1 MACNEPMVVTID
13 GPAGAGK
20 SSVSRELARRLG
32 FRFLDTGAMYRAVA
46 LAALERQI
54 DLSDAAEVEALASA
68 ITLDVTDDT
77 VLLDGRDVSQA
88 IRTPEVTAAI
98 HHVADN
104 PTVRGIL
111 VDLQRRLGGL
121 RDTVTEGRDQGT
133 VAFPHAQCKIFLTAS
148 PEERA
153 RRRVQDLAARG
164 VAATYEEIL
173 AQQNERDRRDSTRAV
188 GRMLQTPEMVELVT
202 DGLSPA
208 EVIHRLE
215 EIVRTRM
222 TQLGSPQCD
231 RVS

>member
-1 MACNEPMVVTID
+1 MIVTID

-46 LAALERQI
+46 LAALEQQV
-54 DLSDAAEVEALASA
+54 DWNDNAEVEAIAQAVELEIS
-68 ITLDVTDDT
+68 DDRI
-77 VLLDGRDVSQA
+77 VLDGRDVSQQ

-111 VDLQRRLGGL
+111 VDLQRRLGSL
-121 RDTVTEGRDQGT
+121 YDTVTEGRDQGT

-153 RRRVQDLAARG
+153 RRRVEDLARRG
-164 VAATYEEIL
+164 VSATYEEVL
-173 AQQNERDRRDSTRAV
+173 AQQTERDRRDSTRAV
-188 GRMLQTPEMVELVT
+188 GRLMQTEDMVELIT
-202 DGLSPA
+202 DGLTPE
-208 EVIHRLE
+208 EVVDRLE
-215 EIVRTRM
+215 GIVRSRM
-222 TQLGSPQCD
+222 AELRESNCGQVL
-231 RVS
+231 

>member
-1 MACNEPMVVTID
+1 MIVTID

-46 LAALERQI
+46 LAALEQGVDWRE
-54 DLSDAAEVEALASA
+54 AAEIEAIAQASR
-68 ITLDVTDDT
+68 IEVTDDQT
-77 VLLDGRDVSQA
+77 LLNGRDVSQA

-111 VDLQRRLGGL
+111 VDLQRRLGSA

-133 VAFPHAQCKIFLTAS
+133 VAFPHAECKIYLTAS

-153 RRRVQDLAARG
+153 RRRVQDLARLG
-164 VAATYEEIL
+164 VAAAYEEIL
-173 AQQNERDRRDSTRAV
+173 AQQNERDRRDSSRSV
-188 GRMLQTPEMVELVT
+188 GRLMQTTDMIELIT
-202 DGLSPA
+202 DGLTPA
-208 EVIHRLE
+208 EVVDRLE
-215 EIVRTRM
+215 EIVRTR
-222 TQLGSPQCD
+222 LAELRGSNCGN
-231 RVS
+231 VS